1 MLETHSRDFV
11 TPDHHAEI
19 TSKFE
24 QLDIFLENED
34 LASAKE
40 VLKSFHYAD
49 FTDFLEKSS
58 IEKRKTIIHILG
70 EELKPEAL
78 VWLDPHIKSSVINTL
93 GVKQVASL
101 IDKLDI
107 EDAIE
112 VVEDLSSHT
121 KEKILEYL
129 PEAKQ
134 AEINE
139 GFTYP
144 ENCAGRIMEKNFIS
158 FAEHWTVGQAIDSIR
173 RQKNNTKDFYAAIV
187 TDTKERPVGN
197 ILLSTLLKHSR
208 STPIRELMNEEFKV
222 SDTHTDTDELSYLF
236 RHYALTIIPVVNRK
250 GKLVG
255 TISLDNMVYIIEE
268 QAEEDIMHLAG
279 VTGTDIYSRLHDSVK
294 QRFPWLFVN
303 LITAFFTSAVIS
315 MFEPTIAHM
324 VALASVMPI
333 VASMGGNA
341 GTQTVT
347 VAVRSIANKDLTSHN
362 SFRVI
367 LKELLTCG
375 FNGLILGI
383 LGAIVVFI
391 LYKDF
396 ELSFI
401 FAVAVLF
408 TFCAAGFFGSAI
420 PIFFNK
426 LKIDPAVASSV
437 FLTALTD
444 CIGFF
449 TFLALAK
456 VFIIG

>member
-1 MLETHSRDFV
+1 MLETNTREFI

-19 TSKFE
+19 QHKYE
-24 QLDIFLENED
+24 RLDNFLEEED
-34 LASAKE
+34 FTSAKE
-40 VLKSFHYAD
+40 TLKSFHYAD
-49 FTDFLEKSS
+49 LTAYLEISSLEK
-58 IEKRKTIIHILG
+58 RTTIIHILG

-78 VWLDPHIKSSVINTL
+78 VWLDPHIKSSVIKTL
-93 GVKQVASL
+93 GVKQVAGL
-101 IDKLDI
+101 IDRLDI

-112 VVEDLSSHT
+112 VVEDLSEET
-121 KEKILEYL
+121 KEKILSYL
-129 PEAKQ
+129 PKAKQ

-144 ENCAGRIMEKNFIS
+144 ENCAGRIMEKNYIS

-173 RQKNNTKDFYAAIV
+173 RQKNNTKDFYAAII
-187 TDTKERPVGN
+187 TDIKERPVGN
-197 ILLSTLLKHSR
+197 ILLSTLLKHPR
-208 STPIRELMNEEFKV
+208 TTFIRDLMNEEFKI

-236 RHYALTIIPVVNRK
+236 KHYALTIIPVVNRK

-268 QAEEDIMHLAG
+268 QAEEDIMHMAG
-279 VTGTDIYSRLHDSVK
+279 INSTDIYSRLLVSVK

-303 LITAFFTSAVIS
+303 LITAFITSAVIS
-315 MFEPTIAHM
+315 LFEPTIAHM

-347 VAVRSIANKDLTSHN
+347 VAVRSIAHKDLTSHN
-362 SFRVI
+362 AFRVI
-367 LKELLTCG
+367 IKELLTCG
-375 FNGLILGI
+375 FNGLILGV
-383 LGAIVVFI
+383 LGAIVVTI
-391 LYKDF
+391 LYQDIS
-396 ELSFI
+396 LGLI
-401 FAVAVLF
+401 FVVAVFLN
-408 TFCAAGFFGSAI
+408 FCAAGFFGSAI
-420 PIFFNK
+420 PILFDRLN
-426 LKIDPAVASSV
+426 IDPAVASSV

-456 VFIIG
+456 IFIIG